1 MLNNRKKSK
10 DRNCSIIVFCL
21 IVLGLTLI
29 TCYKSFLLLK
39 SDSLDIFTVLT
50 FVIAVL
56 TMYGIYLGF
65 LQFIISYIN
74 KENEAYLGYNKI
86 HFLTGYS
93 KWFQFIQTYWFIFS
107 LGVAITI
114 PVLYFYCSNYCSD
127 SNYCDYLGYL
137 WQGIVGGLIF
147 VYIFLFKF
155 TLKVSERTLD
165 INIKKDNLLLKE
177 IEKAIEKEYSEI
189 FNKIKKCFSRDEI
202 KNFFEKVDE
211 EIVNIVDKKEKVKYF
226 EQVFCTKKFE
236 EKEYSEKEIEIIKEF
251 FEKKY
256 DLLLKQADYFKG
268 DSDYIKFVEK
278 EYNKDIESL
287 NKFFKDFSA
296 DWTESK
302 FEKQKDVISL
312 AKKENKEQINYESNK
327 SNDCGFNVE
336 IQAVWSS
343 NVAGNIHIKIF
354 KKVERIFKSGKSID
368 CLMKAIQSIRQL
380 DAIVKDKGSWEG
392 RGEYNKI
399 KLVEKGSE
407 LSINQVVVR
416 KVKKCV
422 VKSRTKEVKYTIDG
436 ECIVFSPAEIIEKIE
451 FEFKDGKKYI
461 VKRNKSKDYFLEFE
475 KEAWSR
481 VLKSHIKSEYDLE
494 KVVEGY
500 RKAEETSDI
509 SVFRNG
515 EYYSKMCFKYLED
528 NTIKKD
534 DNYDDKVK
542 AVIKLVEN
550 MVDVYR
556 GAFSLYQLIE
566 RNSIE
571 WDLETEKYWSILD
584 EVLFSNS
591 NKECFY
597 SGMVS
602 IICSNTGGKNKR
614 EIYELLYK
622 KRNDTVINDE
632 WLEEFKNIN
641 ILKLIVVKSMLSRQG
656 AKIELKNLERKKEI
670 ILKYI
675 KSLEAD
681 PIVFSLE
688 YGTNGDKNIIYM
700 LDDLVIN
707 NINSLKPVDVQMLP
721 LVSFLRLEKHINY
734 WCIYGKEEENMQ
746 KLMMNLIGI
755 ESSKKPS
762 DLCYRLGKFLG
773 VKPKSLE
780 YDAISST
787 SILKFFT
794 LKFAS
799 TQGEYSSMLNSE
811 RFQKMYISTLNKHLK
826 AKKYEIDKYLVELQ
840 QELEEN
846 SLGLMEPADKELI
859 KFRITEL
866 CKKFSKNY

>member
-1 MLNNRKKSK
+1 MLKNRKKSK
-10 DRNCSIIVFCL
+10 DRNCSIIVFWL

-29 TCYKSFLLLK
+29 TYYKNFLLLK
-39 SDSLDIFTVLT
+39 SDNLDIFTVLT
-50 FVIAVL
+50 LVIAVL

-93 KWFQFIQTYWFIFS
+93 IWFQFIQTYWFIFS
-107 LGVAITI
+107 LGAAITI

-177 IEKAIEKEYSEI
+177 IEKTIKKEYTEI
-189 FNKIKKCFSRDEI
+189 FDEIKKCFSGEGI
-202 KNFFEKVDE
+202 ENFFKKVDE
-211 EIVNIVDKKEKVKYF
+211 EIVDIVDKKEKVKYF
-226 EQVFCTKKFE
+226 EQVFCAKKFE
-236 EKEYSEKEIEIIKEF
+236 EKEYTEKQIEIIKDF

-278 EYNKDIESL
+278 QYNKDIESL

-302 FEKQKDVISL
+302 FEKQKDGNSV
-312 AKKENKEQINYESNK
+312 AQKESKEQSNYESNK

-343 NVAGNIHIKIF
+343 NVAGNIHINIF

-368 CLMKAIQSIRQL
+368 CLMKALQNIKQL
-380 DAIVKDKGSWEG
+380 DDIVKDKGSWEG
-392 RGEYNKI
+392 RGKYKKI

-407 LSINQVVVR
+407 LSIDQVFVR
-416 KVKKCV
+416 KVEKCV
-422 VKSRTKEVKYTIDG
+422 VKSRTKEVKYTIVG

-461 VKRNKSKDYFLEFE
+461 VKRNKSKEYFLEFE

-481 VLKSHIKSEYDLE
+481 VLKSHINSEYDLE

-500 RKAEETSDI
+500 RNAEETSNI
-509 SVFRNG
+509 SVFRKG
-515 EYYSKMCFKYLED
+515 KYYSKMCFKYLED

-550 MVDVYR
+550 MVDAYR

-571 WDLETEKYWSILD
+571 WNLNTEEYWVILNK
-584 EVLFSNS
+584 VLTSNRNS
-591 NKECFY
+591 ESFY
-597 SGMVS
+597 NEMVS
-602 IICSNTGGKNKR
+602 VICSVKGDENR
-614 EIYELLYK
+614 EEIYKKLYE
-622 KRNDTVINDE
+622 KRNDTTINAE
-632 WLEEFKNIN
+632 WIETFENTD
-641 ILKLIVVKSMLSRQG
+641 ILNLIVVKDIL
-656 AKIELKNLERKKEI
+656 AKRNDILVNIELCQDLKKKI

-675 KSLEAD
+675 KSFAVNPE
-681 PIVFSLE
+681 IFSLK
-688 YGTNGDKNIIYM
+688 YGARNITMILDRLVIKNIN
-700 LDDLVIN
+700 L
-707 NINSLKPVDVQMLP
+707 LKLFDVQEFS
-721 LVSFLRLEKHINY
+721 LVSFLRLENHLEY
-734 WCIYGKEEENMQ
+734 MSIYLGKEVDM
-746 KLMMNLIGI
+746 KSFMMNLIRKESTSEHSAGWRWLVKCLGI
-755 ESSKKPS
+755 KEES
-762 DLCYRLGKFLG
+762 
-773 VKPKSLE
+773 VE
-780 YDAISST
+780 YNMMNSI
-787 SILKFFT
+787 SILKFYT
-794 LKFAS
+794 LKFANL
-799 TQGEYSSMLNSE
+799 QREYSGILNDE
-811 RFQKMYISTLNKHLK
+811 NFQKEYVSVLDKYLT
-826 AKKYEIDKYLVELQ
+826 AKKYRIDDYLNELE
-840 QELEEN
+840 QELKESSME
-846 SLGLMEPADKELI
+846 LMRPSEKDLIESKIKELYTN
-859 KFRITEL
+859 F
-866 CKKFSKNY
+866 KKY